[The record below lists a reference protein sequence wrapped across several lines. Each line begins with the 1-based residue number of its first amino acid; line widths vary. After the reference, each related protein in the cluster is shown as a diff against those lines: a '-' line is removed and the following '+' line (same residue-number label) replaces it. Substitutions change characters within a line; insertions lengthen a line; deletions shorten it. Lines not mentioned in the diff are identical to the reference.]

1 MASKKRIS
9 PAERRHMDYL
19 RRKGLKVGHLYESRL
34 LKLRGKEV
42 KRVLDLCKEHGGIS
56 LWADVISAN
65 IDESY
70 LVEWY
75 KGLYRDAGLP
85 RCLSTA
91 RDLNRGKAS
100 PDERMW
106 ESSLINYAGQQAGE
120 RIVIV
125 ENTFKDTLLSIL
137 RTHMQMDTQM
147 PIEKLARK
155 ILHDYKDLAL
165 WQCRRIAQTETMIGL
180 AEAGN
185 IAARTLDIRFS
196 KTWATSGLTNTRDSH
211 LIMDGVTCEM
221 DEPFVLEGGLLM
233 YPHDVS
239 MGADAGEIINCACDV
254 IRRPI

>member
-42 KRVLDLCKEHGGIS
+42 KRVLDLCMEHGGIS

-100 PDERMW
+100 PDESMW
-106 ESSLINYAGQQAGE
+106 ETSLINYAGQQAGE

-125 ENTFKDTLLSIL
+125 EGTFKDTLLSIV
-137 RTHMQMDTQM
+137 RTHMQKDTQM

-185 IAARTLDIRFS
+185 IAARTLDLRFT

-221 DEPFVLEGGLLM
+221 DEPFELEGGLMM